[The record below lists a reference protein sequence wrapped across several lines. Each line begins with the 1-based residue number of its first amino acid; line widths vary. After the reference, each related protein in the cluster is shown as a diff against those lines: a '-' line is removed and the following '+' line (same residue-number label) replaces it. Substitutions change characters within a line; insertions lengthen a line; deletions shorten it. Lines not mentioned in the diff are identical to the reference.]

1 MGVANLRVMHY
12 VHKDKAFAYWS
23 CTCVYAPES
32 RYCSEEHKKMALA
45 EREYELPH
53 NFANVHLHTNMEDLV
68 LPKIISYLRDPQ
80 LGIIGIPNLQY
91 IDDVFNVT
99 PTEQP
104 DMFSTNLDERE
115 EFNIWLFM
123 MIS

>member
-1 MGVANLRVMHY
+1 
-12 VHKDKAFAYWS
+12 
-23 CTCVYAPES
+23 
-32 RYCSEEHKKMALA
+32 MALA

-99 PTEQP
+99 LTEQP
-104 DMFSTNLDERE
+104 DMFFTNLDQRE